1 MKAKLLVVSI
11 ALANSLFVQ
20 NIFAQGATG
29 YIYGTLGG
37 ESSVTIRN
45 IDTNATRTQEA
56 DSNGRF
62 LINLPPATYEVEIGN
77 TKKTVRVLVGS
88 GVRIDPNE
96 EINEIVVFGSTRPNP
111 IDLSTSELSTILTA
125 DDIQKLPISRDIT
138 SVALLAPGTSSGDS
152 GFGNLASFGGSSVA
166 ENGYYING
174 FDVTNIR
181 YFLSYAELPFEAI
194 SSQQIK
200 TGGYGAE
207 YGRSLGGVI
216 GLVTKSGTNEWHY
229 GASAY
234 WTPKGLSR
242 PGKDVAERDPEKIG
256 TAQTKYVYRSDNTS
270 DTRVANYYFSG
281 PIIKDKLFIFGLL
294 QDQHS
299 EFETYGYSS
308 SSVRREVDPTG
319 LLKIDYEIANGHSL
333 ELTAIRN
340 KEDTEIEDYIR
351 TEGRYTPVH
360 EDLLSEYEEEQGGH
374 VYIAKYSGAITNNF
388 DASLMYG
395 ELEYTNPYRASV
407 SEAITCP
414 AVLDSRPGAS
424 NIYPGCWDPNLF
436 TVPDLDFGPDLDER
450 KGIRADF
457 EWRLGDHKIR
467 FGLDNEEFLS
477 GHAGQTYSGGIYYRY
492 YSVPASGRVN
502 GTTVPQGTNE
512 YVRVRNYQT
521 SSGTYKTEN
530 SAFYI
535 EDSWQ
540 LSDSFLLSAGIRSE
554 SFKNMNGNDEAFI
567 EANNLYAPRLGF
579 TWDAREDGSVKVF
592 GSYGRYFIPVSA
604 DANIRAAAGEYLDQ
618 SFYTF
623 SSIDPKTFKP
633 QLGVKLG
640 SDALL
645 SDGASPNPV
654 SITSAGLKPMYQQEF
669 IFGLQAELT
678 DNWVGGV
685 RYINRNIKN
694 GFEDT
699 CSHDALIKQVR
710 SLGYPE
716 YEGETIPTCMFF
728 NPGKDLSIL
737 LDVDLEGT
745 MKQVTVNAAELGY
758 PEYKRQYHAIE
769 FTAQGSLTSNFNVQG
784 SYVWSHSYGN
794 MEGYV
799 NSSLEQA
806 DPGLTQDYDYVPFT
820 YGSYGNLPNDR
831 RHTLKLFGTYE
842 AENWRLG
849 LNASVQTGRPVNC
862 LGFASTANMDPD
874 LVDIASVPL
883 YGASAFTCN
892 LDGSGAK
899 VVGRGSIGVTP
910 ILYNFD
916 LQFSYTPPS
925 IPNLTVGVDIFNV
938 FNFRRV
944 VEWEEQGDKTQ
955 ESGEKNPNYLNHVN
969 FQAPT
974 RTRLSMR
981 YDF

>member
-1 MKAKLLVVSI
+1 MRPRVLVLSI
-11 ALANSLFVQ
+11 ALANSLLAGNVL
-20 NIFAQGATG
+20 AQGATG
-29 YIYGTLGG
+29 YIYGTTDAAAT
-37 ESSVTIRN
+37 VTIRN
-45 IDTNATRTQEA
+45 LDTNQIRTQAA
-56 DSNGRF
+56 DSDGRF
-62 LINLPPATYEVEIGN
+62 LINLPPANYEVAVGGS
-77 TKKTVRVLVGS
+77 KKSVRVLVGS
-88 GVRIDPNE
+88 GVRVDPQE
-96 EINEIVVFGSTRPNP
+96 EINEIVVFGSTRSNP
-111 IDLSTSELSTILTA
+111 IDLSTSELSTVLTA
-125 DDIQKLPISRDIT
+125 DDIQKLPIPRDIT
-138 SVALLAPGTSSGDS
+138 NVALLAPGTTSGDS

-234 WTPKGLSR
+234 WTPKGLRRSD
-242 PGKDVAERDPEKIG
+242 KDVAERDPEKIG
-256 TAQTKYVYRSDNTS
+256 TAQNKYVYRSDNTY

-299 EFETYGYSS
+299 EYDTYGYSS
-308 SSVRREVDPTG
+308 SSVRQETDPTG
-319 LLKIDYEIANGHSL
+319 MLKIDYEIASGHNL
-333 ELTAIRN
+333 EVTAIRN
-340 KEDTEIEDYIR
+340 KEDTSKKDYSR
-351 TEGRYTPVH
+351 NEGRYAPVH
-360 EDLLSEYEEEQGGH
+360 EDLLSAYDEEQGGH
-374 VYIAKYSGAITNNF
+374 VYIAKYSGAITNSF
-388 DASLMYG
+388 DAAIMYG

-414 AVLDSRPGAS
+414 AVLDGRPGAS
-424 NIYPGCWDPNLF
+424 NVYPGCWDPNLF
-436 TVPDLDFGPDLDER
+436 TVPDLAFGPDIDER
-450 KGIRADF
+450 TGIRADF
-457 EWRLGDHKIR
+457 EWRLGAHKIR
-467 FGLDNEEFLS
+467 FGIDNEEFLS

-492 YSVPASGRVN
+492 YPVPASGKVN
-502 GTTVPQGTNE
+502 GVTVPTGTSD

-521 SSGTYKTEN
+521 SSGTYKTDN
-530 SAFYI
+530 SAYYL

-540 LSDSFLLSAGIRSE
+540 LSDSLLINAGIRSE
-554 SFKNMNGNDEAFI
+554 SFKNMNGEDVAFI
-567 EANNLYAPRLGF
+567 EAKNMYAPRLGF
-579 TWDAREDGSVKVF
+579 TWDARDDGSMKVF

-618 SFYTF
+618 SYYTF
-623 SSIDPKTFKP
+623 SSVDPKTFAP

-640 SDALL
+640 TDAIL
-645 SDGASPNPV
+645 SDGTAPNPI
-654 SITSAGLKPMYQQEF
+654 SITSAGLEPMYQEEF
-669 IFGLQAELT
+669 ILGIQTQLT
-678 DNWVGGV
+678 DNWIGGV
-685 RYINRNIKN
+685 RYINREVKN

-699 CSHDALIKQVR
+699 CSHDALIRQVR
-710 SLGYPE
+710 SLGYSD
-716 YEGETIPTCMFF
+716 YEGESIPTCMFF
-728 NPGKDLSIL
+728 NPGKDLSVL

-745 MKQVTVNAAELGY
+745 MKQVTVNSADLGY
-758 PEYKRQYHAIE
+758 PEYKRQYHALE
-769 FTAQGSLTSNFNVQG
+769 FTAQGSLTPNFNIQG

-806 DPGLTQDYDYVPFT
+806 DPGLTQDYDYAPFT

-842 AENWRLG
+842 TGNWRLG
-849 LNASVQTGRPVNC
+849 INASVQTGRPVSC
-862 LGFASTANMDPD
+862 LGFASTEDMDPN
-874 LVDIASVPL
+874 LVDIYSVPL

-892 LDGSGAK
+892 LDGTGSK
-899 VVGRGSIGVTP
+899 VVGRGSVGVTP

-916 LQFSYTPPS
+916 LQVSYTPS
-925 IPNLTVGVDIFNV
+925 AIPNLTVGVDIFNL
-938 FNFRRV
+938 FNFKRV

-955 ESGEKNPNYLNHVN
+955 ETGEKNPNYLNQVN
-969 FQAPT
+969 FQSPM